1 MNFPDRETEIGKCI
15 NAYLKSKSDL
25 NDEAIHLLFSGTFIL
40 LNFLKQI
47 DGRNSKKK
55 KTHT

>member
-40 LNFLKQI
+40 LNV
-47 DGRNSKKK
+47 
-55 KTHT
+55 